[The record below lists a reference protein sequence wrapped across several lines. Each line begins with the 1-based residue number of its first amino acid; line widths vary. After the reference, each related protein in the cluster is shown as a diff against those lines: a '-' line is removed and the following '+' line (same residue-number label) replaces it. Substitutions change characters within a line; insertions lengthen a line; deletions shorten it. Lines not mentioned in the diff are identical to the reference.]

1 MPEAP
6 THCPDCATEVAAGL
20 LACPGCRRLVHG
32 ARLAELAQEAERETA
47 AGRLSEALARWRAA
61 QELLPA
67 DSRQYE
73 RIAAR
78 IVELSELLDKGGSAA
93 PLAIAAAPT
102 PPPLAASPAASVRAD
117 ALLSADPAAARGD
130 RFARSPAP
138 RAVETPPAASA
149 GKRRGTWG
157 AVAGVIVLVLTLAL
171 KFKSVL
177 LIVLG
182 KLKFVLAGLTKAK
195 TLFSMLLSIGVYFT
209 LFGWKFAV
217 GLVASIYIHELG
229 HVDALRRYGIR
240 ASAPMFIPGLGAFI
254 AMKQYPA
261 TPREDARVGLA
272 GPIWG
277 LAAALACW
285 GAFALTAA
293 PIWAALAQVGAWIN
307 LFNLTPVW
315 QLDGARGFRAMSR
328 PQRWLC
334 IGVIAALL
342 LVTHEGLLILLGIF
356 AVIQGLRP
364 ASERTSDWTA
374 TLQYAAL
381 VAILAGM
388 TEIVVPGV
396 QPA

>member
-1 MPEAP
+1 MAAERER
-6 THCPDCATEVAAGL
+6 CPDCATELAAGL

-32 ARLAELAQEAERETA
+32 ARLAELAREAERETA
-47 AGRLSEALARWRAA
+47 AGRLSEALACWRAA
-61 QELLPA
+61 LDLLPA

-78 IVELSELLDKGGSAA
+78 IRELSELVDAGGAPA
-93 PLAIAAAPT
+93 PLAIADTPPSPAVAERAPDETDAAPG
-102 PPPLAASPAASVRAD
+102 AD
-117 ALLSADPAAARGD
+117 SKREPGVAAARMGG
-130 RFARSPAP
+130 P
-138 RAVETPPAASA
+138 RALETPPGGA
-149 GKRRGTWG
+149 GAKRRGTWG
-157 AVAGVIVLVLTLAL
+157 AVGGGLALVLTLAL
-171 KFKSVL
+171 KFKSVVFL
-177 LIVLG
+177 LLG
-182 KLKFVLAGLTKAK
+182 KAKLLLTGLTKAQ
-195 TLFSMLLSIGVYFT
+195 TLFSMLLSIGVYFS

-240 ASAPMFIPGLGAFI
+240 ASAPMFVPGLGAFI
-254 AMKQYPA
+254 AMRQYPA

-277 LAAALACW
+277 LAAALVCW
-285 GAFALTAA
+285 GVFALTRS
-293 PIWAALAQVGAWIN
+293 PIWAALAQVGAWVN

-334 IGVIAALL
+334 IAVIAAML

-364 ASERTSDWTA
+364 ATERTSDWTA
-374 TLQYAAL
+374 TVQYAAL

-388 TEIVVPGV
+388 TEIVVPGTTL
-396 QPA
+396 A